1 MAEISTHTHI
11 HTGRFRAMSRYRV
24 PRENSSQRHT
34 EGRFSAAPDNFVQCR
49 DFGDLRGL
57 GASGQA
63 SSLAR
68 CRTACGC
75 TINHSER
82 IERGQNCTPIG
93 GHFSTPIDII
103 DPAWH
108 QEVCNFQPPYLCNFR
123 PPLTAIAHLEEGKR
137 VLDRIRS
144 QGHRAPFDPRIA
156 VKRFSE
162 LLHAVGVTHVV
173 GDAYGGET
181 FRADFREH
189 GIEYVPSTH
198 TKHDLYEAFEPL
210 LNAGEVELL
219 DHPKLTEQLQTL
231 VWRGRKIDHVSGDHD
246 DWANAC

>member
-1 MAEISTHTHI
+1 MGWDLSRRGDGERTDRSHPAPLSSRQHPRQQLPDARAHGAASRAAYGHRGVGIVELGINPSNALAAAVMAEISTHTHI

-57 GASGQA
+57 GASSQA

-123 PPLTAIAHLEEGKR
+123 PPLTGDSKR
-137 VLDRIRS
+137 L
-144 QGHRAPFDPRIA
+144 
-156 VKRFSE
+156 
-162 LLHAVGVTHVV
+162 
-173 GDAYGGET
+173 
-181 FRADFREH
+181 
-189 GIEYVPSTH
+189 
-198 TKHDLYEAFEPL
+198 
-210 LNAGEVELL
+210 
-219 DHPKLTEQLQTL
+219 
-231 VWRGRKIDHVSGDHD
+231 
-246 DWANAC
+246 